1 MRINQSNAIDALCV
15 IVLVAYFLHFAL
27 PALGVGFP
35 GHDIL
40 NLYTYWFSGILKSFR
55 ANICFWTSF
64 YRPGGALYYL
74 PLYHF
79 FALNPLPYRI
89 VQVGILAA
97 SILVVYYL
105 ARLLGSSQSVAF
117 LGVLVFSY
125 HARLAELVFAGS
137 DIYDVLCGFFY
148 FSALTFYIRIREK
161 GRLLRPMQCVGF
173 LALYICALNAKEM
186 AVTLPLIVLIYEV
199 LKSPRFA
206 EWKEFTRRNWRSA
219 LPSLIGGFL
228 TAVYIYGK
236 THGANSLTKLNPYRL
251 EYSWDRFTPS
261 NRHFIDE
268 IFYKLIPNHILP
280 GVVLF
285 TAWGLVFAYA
295 FLRRDRLLQ
304 LMAFW
309 VVITPLPLDFIRI
322 RDSGCLYI
330 PLFGWA
336 IILAKVVLDSVTL
349 ITKSFAMVEQGG
361 AKVAR
366 QPAQLL
372 GRATTNRVQWAP
384 IGTAVAAVAGKMS
397 SPMFRA
403 FATLLVACG
412 LAVFT
417 HWENQRFDHVP
428 AVLNSGQKVLR
439 VIQAL
444 RSLNLHPAPGSMILL
459 RGWPYRSD
467 PVWSNGW
474 NTVFIASLVY
484 NDRSLRIYHEG
495 TNKLTLEEI
504 AKMDYII
511 SVDEFHAELNR
522 APTPIGADIPPRDD
536 YLAAGSLFGWRQ
548 LEPFFIAVGRRE

>member
-1 MRINQSNAIDALCV
+1 MTSLGNHSRLVMRGNQSNAIDVLCV

-27 PALGVGFP
+27 PALGGGFP
-35 GHDIL
+35 GHDMM
-40 NLYTYWFSGILKSFR
+40 NMYTYWLPGMLKSLR

-79 FALNPLPYRI
+79 FALNPQPYRI
-89 VQVGILAA
+89 VQVSILAA
-97 SILVVYYL
+97 SIPVVYYL

-125 HARLAELVFAGS
+125 HAQLADLVFTGPF
-137 DIYDVLCGFFY
+137 IYDVLCGFFY
-148 FSALTFYIRIREK
+148 FSALTFYIRVREK
-161 GRLLRPMQCVGF
+161 GPLLRPMQCMGF

-186 AVTLPLIVLIYEV
+186 AVTLPVIVLIYEI
-199 LKSPRFA
+199 LKFPRFG
-206 EWKEFTRRNWRSA
+206 EWKEFARRNWRSA
-219 LPSLIGGFL
+219 LPSLIAGL
-228 TAVYIYGK
+228 VTAVYLYGK
-236 THGANSLTKLNPYRL
+236 THGANSLAKANIYRL
-251 EYSWDRFTPS
+251 EYSWHRFTAS

-268 IFYKLIPNHILP
+268 IFYQLIPNHIAP

-285 TAWGLVFAYA
+285 IAWGLVFAYA
-295 FLRRDRLLQ
+295 FLRRDRLLK

-309 VVITPLPLDFIRI
+309 VVITPLPLDFITI
-322 RDSGCLYI
+322 RGDACLYI

-336 IILAKVVLDSVTL
+336 MILAKVVWDSVKL
-349 ITKSFAMVEQGG
+349 ISRFFATVEQGR
-361 AKVAR
+361 AEVAR

-372 GRATTNRVQWAP
+372 GCATTNRVQWP
-384 IGTAVAAVAGKMS
+384 PFGTAVAAVAGKMS
-397 SPMFRA
+397 PPMFRA

-412 LAVFT
+412 LAVLT
-417 HWENQRFDHVP
+417 HWENQRFDRVP
-428 AVLNSGQKVLR
+428 ALLNSGQKALR

-467 PVWSNGW
+467 PFWSNGW

-495 TNKLTLEEI
+495 TNQLTQKEI

-511 SVDEFHAELNR
+511 SVDEFHAELKPSPNADWHS
-522 APTPIGADIPPRDD
+522 APR
-536 YLAAGSLFGWRQ
+536 
-548 LEPFFIAVGRRE
+548 

>member
-1 MRINQSNAIDALCV
+1 MTSLGNHSRLVMRGNQSNAIDVLCV

-27 PALGVGFP
+27 PALGGGFP
-35 GHDIL
+35 GHDMM
-40 NLYTYWFSGILKSFR
+40 NMYTYWLPGMLKSLR

-79 FALNPLPYRI
+79 FALNPQPYRI
-89 VQVGILAA
+89 VQVSILAA
-97 SILVVYYL
+97 SIPVVYYL

-125 HARLAELVFAGS
+125 HAQLADLVFTGPF
-137 DIYDVLCGFFY
+137 IYDVLCGFFY
-148 FSALTFYIRIREK
+148 FSALTFYIRVREK
-161 GRLLRPMQCVGF
+161 GPLLRPMQCMGF

-186 AVTLPLIVLIYEV
+186 AVTLPVIVLIYEI
-199 LKSPRFA
+199 LKFPRFG
-206 EWKEFTRRNWRSA
+206 EWKEFARRNWRSA
-219 LPSLIGGFL
+219 LPSLIAGL
-228 TAVYIYGK
+228 VTAVYLYGK
-236 THGANSLTKLNPYRL
+236 THGANSLAKANIYRL
-251 EYSWDRFTPS
+251 EYSWHTFTAS
-261 NRHFIDE
+261 NRHFINE
-268 IFYKLIPNHILP
+268 IFYQLIPNHIAP

-285 TAWGLVFAYA
+285 IAWGLVFAYA
-295 FLRRDRLLQ
+295 FLRRDRLLK

-309 VVITPLPLDFIRI
+309 VVITPLPLDFITI
-322 RDSGCLYI
+322 RGDACLYI

-336 IILAKVVLDSVTL
+336 MILAKVVWDSVKL
-349 ITKSFAMVEQGG
+349 ISRFFATVEQGR
-361 AKVAR
+361 AEVAR

-372 GRATTNRVQWAP
+372 GCATTNRVQWP
-384 IGTAVAAVAGKMS
+384 PFGTAVAAVAGKMS
-397 SPMFRA
+397 PPMFRA

-412 LAVFT
+412 LAVLT
-417 HWENQRFDHVP
+417 HWENQRFDRVP
-428 AVLNSGQKVLR
+428 ALLNSGQKALR

-467 PVWSNGW
+467 PFWSNGW

-495 TNKLTLEEI
+495 TNQLTQKEI

-511 SVDEFHAELNR
+511 SVDEFHAELNHSPAAVR
-522 APTPIGADIPPRDD
+522 ADIPPAR
-536 YLAAGSLFGWRQ
+536 
-548 LEPFFIAVGRRE
+548 

>member
-1 MRINQSNAIDALCV
+1 MTSLGNHSRLVMRGNQSNAIDVLCV

-27 PALGVGFP
+27 PALGGGFP
-35 GHDIL
+35 GHDMM
-40 NLYTYWFSGILKSFR
+40 NMYTYWLPGMLKSLR

-79 FALNPLPYRI
+79 FALNPQPYRI
-89 VQVGILAA
+89 VQVSILAA
-97 SILVVYYL
+97 SIPVVYYL

-125 HARLAELVFAGS
+125 HAQLADLVFTGPF
-137 DIYDVLCGFFY
+137 IYDVLCGFFY
-148 FSALTFYIRIREK
+148 FSALTFYIRVREK
-161 GRLLRPMQCVGF
+161 GPLLRPMQCMGF

-186 AVTLPLIVLIYEV
+186 AVTLPVIVLIYEI
-199 LKSPRFA
+199 LKFPRFG
-206 EWKEFTRRNWRSA
+206 EWKEFARRNWRSA
-219 LPSLIGGFL
+219 LPSLIAGL
-228 TAVYIYGK
+228 VTAVYLYGK
-236 THGANSLTKLNPYRL
+236 THGANSLAKANIYRL
-251 EYSWDRFTPS
+251 EYSWHTFTAS
-261 NRHFIDE
+261 NRHFINE
-268 IFYKLIPNHILP
+268 IFYQLIPNHIAP

-285 TAWGLVFAYA
+285 IAWGLVFAYA
-295 FLRRDRLLQ
+295 FLRRDRLLK

-309 VVITPLPLDFIRI
+309 VVITPLPLDFITI
-322 RDSGCLYI
+322 RGDACLYI

-336 IILAKVVLDSVTL
+336 MILAKVVWDSVKL
-349 ITKSFAMVEQGG
+349 ISRFFATVEQGR
-361 AKVAR
+361 AEVAR

-372 GRATTNRVQWAP
+372 GCATTNRVQWP
-384 IGTAVAAVAGKMS
+384 PFGTAVAAVAGKMS
-397 SPMFRA
+397 PPMFRA

-412 LAVFT
+412 LAVLT
-417 HWENQRFDHVP
+417 HWENQRFDRVP
-428 AVLNSGQKVLR
+428 ALLNSGQKALR

-467 PVWSNGW
+467 PFWSNGW

-495 TNKLTLEEI
+495 TNQLTQKEI

-511 SVDEFHAELNR
+511 SVDEFHAELKPSPNADWHS
-522 APTPIGADIPPRDD
+522 APR
-536 YLAAGSLFGWRQ
+536 
-548 LEPFFIAVGRRE
+548 

>member
-1 MRINQSNAIDALCV
+1 MTSLGNHSRLVMRGNQSNAIDVLCV

-27 PALGVGFP
+27 PALGGGFP
-35 GHDIL
+35 GHDMM
-40 NLYTYWFSGILKSFR
+40 NMYTYWLPGMLKSLR

-79 FALNPLPYRI
+79 FALNPQPYRI
-89 VQVGILAA
+89 VQVSILAA
-97 SILVVYYL
+97 SIPVVYYL

-125 HARLAELVFAGS
+125 HAQLADLVFTGPF
-137 DIYDVLCGFFY
+137 IYDVLCGFFY
-148 FSALTFYIRIREK
+148 FSALTFYIRVREK
-161 GRLLRPMQCVGF
+161 GPLLRPMQCMGF

-186 AVTLPLIVLIYEV
+186 AVTLPVIVLIYEI
-199 LKSPRFA
+199 LKFPRFG
-206 EWKEFTRRNWRSA
+206 EWKEFARRNWRSA
-219 LPSLIGGFL
+219 LPSLIAGL
-228 TAVYIYGK
+228 VTAVYLYGK
-236 THGANSLTKLNPYRL
+236 THGANSLAKANIYRL
-251 EYSWDRFTPS
+251 EYSWHTFTAS

-268 IFYKLIPNHILP
+268 IFYQLIPNHIAP

-285 TAWGLVFAYA
+285 IAWGLVFAYA
-295 FLRRDRLLQ
+295 FLRRDRLLK

-309 VVITPLPLDFIRI
+309 VVITPLPLDFITI
-322 RDSGCLYI
+322 RGDACLYI

-336 IILAKVVLDSVTL
+336 MILAKVVWDSVKL
-349 ITKSFAMVEQGG
+349 ISRFFATVEQGR
-361 AKVAR
+361 AEVAR

-372 GRATTNRVQWAP
+372 GCATTNRVQWP
-384 IGTAVAAVAGKMS
+384 PFGTAVAAVAGKMS
-397 SPMFRA
+397 PPMFRA

-412 LAVFT
+412 LAVLT
-417 HWENQRFDHVP
+417 HWENQRFDRVP
-428 AVLNSGQKVLR
+428 ALLNSGQKALR

-467 PVWSNGW
+467 PFWSNGW

-495 TNKLTLEEI
+495 TNQLTQKEI

-511 SVDEFHAELNR
+511 SVDEFHAELKPSPNADWHS
-522 APTPIGADIPPRDD
+522 APR
-536 YLAAGSLFGWRQ
+536 
-548 LEPFFIAVGRRE
+548 